1 MYPYALLSSAVIAFT
16 AAPVAAAAPAPAT
29 ATADTSAHEPA
40 AAHESAAAGSD
51 ASVAAERRAQSVSP
65 FIFDNGPDYLSEGMY
80 RVVDEH
86 GRMGFANARHQVVIA
101 PQFSF
106 ALPFEHGQAKV
117 TLKGKAR
124 CDSVG
129 CEHWYW
135 DSDDWFCIDVR
146 GSEVKCRSDLTGMHV
161 DPQPSSLYGTDD
173 QRHFVLS
180 ITPSLSASDKRRSG
194 LSPGNDS
201 PHGLSHG
208 NDSRHGL
215 SSSDDGRP

>member
-65 FIFDNGPDYLSEGMY
+65 FIFDNGPDYLSDGMY

-173 QRHFVLS
+173 QPPL
-180 ITPSLSASDKRRSG
+180 
-194 LSPGNDS
+194 
-201 PHGLSHG
+201 
-208 NDSRHGL
+208 
-215 SSSDDGRP
+215 RPEHNPQPQRK

>member
-1 MYPYALLSSAVIAFT
+1 
-16 AAPVAAAAPAPAT
+16 
-29 ATADTSAHEPA
+29 
-40 AAHESAAAGSD
+40 
-51 ASVAAERRAQSVSP
+51 
-65 FIFDNGPDYLSEGMY
+65 MY

-86 GRMGFANARHQVVIA
+86 GRMGFANARHQVVIT

-135 DSDDWFCIDVR
+135 DSDDWFCIDVM

-173 QRHFVLS
+173 QPPL
-180 ITPSLSASDKRRSG
+180 
-194 LSPGNDS
+194 
-201 PHGLSHG
+201 
-208 NDSRHGL
+208 
-215 SSSDDGRP
+215 RPEHNPQPQRK